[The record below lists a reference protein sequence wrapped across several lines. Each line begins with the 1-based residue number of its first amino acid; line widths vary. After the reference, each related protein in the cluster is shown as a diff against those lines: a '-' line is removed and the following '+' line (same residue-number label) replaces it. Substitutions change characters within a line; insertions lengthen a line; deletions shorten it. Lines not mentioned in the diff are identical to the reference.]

1 MEISKKELFILKIC
15 VSLIFLVSMIACQSR
30 LFSYRGRTIEPDRR
44 MNLMV
49 DGSYE
54 GIWETFDLT
63 INYRYEKKA
72 ETLQLSGDAEL
83 SDHYKFNYA
92 ALRNFFLTLFFL
104 DDKGKVQESELLL
117 NASFSNIDDRFTF
130 NKSLEI
136 PRGTSSI
143 AFYYDI
149 GVIEELTD

>member
-1 MEISKKELFILKIC
+1 MELSKKVLFLIKIC
-15 VSLIFLVSMIACQSR
+15 VLLMFFASMIACQSR

-44 MNLMV
+44 MDLLV

-54 GIWETFDLT
+54 GSWETFDLT

-72 ETLQLSGDAEL
+72 ETLQLSGVAEL
-83 SDHYKFNYA
+83 SDYYKFNYA

-104 DDKGKVQESELLL
+104 DNKGKVQESELVL
-117 NASFSNIDDRFTF
+117 NASSLNFDDRFTF

-136 PRGTSSI
+136 PHGISSI
-143 AFYYDI
+143 AFHYDI
-149 GVIEELTD
+149 GVIEELAK